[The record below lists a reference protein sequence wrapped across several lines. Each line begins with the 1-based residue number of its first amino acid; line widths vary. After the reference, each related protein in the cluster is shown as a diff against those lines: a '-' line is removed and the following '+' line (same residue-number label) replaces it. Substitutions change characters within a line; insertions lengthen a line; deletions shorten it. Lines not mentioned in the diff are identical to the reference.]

1 MKTTKGNTRVIHF
14 GKRHRVAVTFTQRG
28 GLWHAHAALLPNPHR
43 HLRVAR
49 QIVARRLAK
58 IASDAAVAV
67 AYSDQPEYRVA
78 FANANGDWDVVETFH
93 AANDDAARDYAES
106 QHGENDV
113 FVLDHTG
120 RNIDGGV
127 DG

>member
-1 MKTTKGNTRVIHF
+1 MTTTKGNTRVIYF

-28 GLWHAHAALLPNPHR
+28 GLWHAHAALLPNPQR
-43 HLRVAR
+43 HIRVAR
-49 QIVARRLAK
+49 QIVARRLAT
-58 IASDAAVAV
+58 IASDAAVA
-67 AYSDQPEYRVA
+67 YTDQPEYRIA
-78 FANANGDWDVVETFH
+78 FVRESGNWDVAETFH
-93 AANDDAARDYAES
+93 AADHDAARAYAES
-106 QHGENDV
+106 EYGENDV

>member
-1 MKTTKGNTRVIHF
+1 MTTTTGNTRVIHF
-14 GKRHRVAVTFTQRG
+14 GKGNRVAVTFTQRG

-58 IASDAAVAV
+58 IASDAAVA
-67 AYSDQPEYRVA
+67 YTDQPEYRIAAVRE
-78 FANANGDWDVVETFH
+78 NGDWDVVETFH
-93 AANDDAARDYAES
+93 AADHDAAREYAES
-106 QHGENDV
+106 EYGENDV